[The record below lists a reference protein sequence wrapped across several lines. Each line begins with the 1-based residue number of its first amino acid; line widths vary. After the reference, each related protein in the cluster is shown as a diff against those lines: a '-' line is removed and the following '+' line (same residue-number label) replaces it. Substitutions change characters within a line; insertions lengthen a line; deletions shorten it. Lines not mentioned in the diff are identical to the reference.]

1 MSTGGRGELIAVSFG
16 SESAKSCL
24 RAFVPHNHH
33 PMFLFPGPTIFSL
46 PGVEILDF
54 VTPYASLCRQWR
66 FRTRPGRQF
75 WRLATSAVMG
85 GGNRR

>member
-1 MSTGGRGELIAVSFG
+1 MHRGIRGELITVSFG

-33 PMFLFPGPTIFSL
+33 PMFLFPAPTIFDL
-46 PGVEILDF
+46 RGVEILAF
-54 VTPYASLCRQWR
+54 VTPYASLCRQR
-66 FRTRPGRQF
+66 RSRTRPGRQSGGVQ
-75 WRLATSAVMG
+75 TSAVMG